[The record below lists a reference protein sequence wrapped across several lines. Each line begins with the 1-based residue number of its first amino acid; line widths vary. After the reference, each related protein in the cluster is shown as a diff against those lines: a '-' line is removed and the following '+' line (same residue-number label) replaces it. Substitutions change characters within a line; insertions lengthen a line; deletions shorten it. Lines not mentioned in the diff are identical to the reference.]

1 MTDSFVRPHRP
12 IKIESSTLETFR
24 LSDMALQ
31 LTTEDAYIKSGRTSL
46 SLARGADLTF
56 ALTVLRQGS
65 SLKDHIA
72 PGPGIVVVLY
82 GEIDFEANKA
92 GKTTRL
98 QAGQSVVFSAELA
111 HSVLALK
118 DSSFIIIIGG
128 RAESHD

>member
-1 MTDSFVRPHRP
+1 
-12 IKIESSTLETFR
+12 
-24 LSDMALQ
+24 MALQ

-46 SLARGADLTF
+46 SLARGAELTF